1 LPELRTVLAGDESES
16 KLLDCIDKGLDVFGT
31 TVKSVIYWRFK
42 TIYNSERSEIPRK
55 PDLFSESLRAFFG
68 DRGYHVETAIVASL
82 VDEFKLTEVTYSDS
96 LVRAIHEARKQ
107 LRSS

>member
-1 LPELRTVLAGDESES
+1 MAGESES

-31 TVKSVIYWRFK
+31 SVKSVIYFRFK

-55 PDLFSESLRAFFG
+55 AELFSESLRFFFG
-68 DRGYHVETAIVASL
+68 ERSFHVETAIVGSI
-82 VDEFKLTEVTYSDS
+82 VDSFHLTEVTYSDS